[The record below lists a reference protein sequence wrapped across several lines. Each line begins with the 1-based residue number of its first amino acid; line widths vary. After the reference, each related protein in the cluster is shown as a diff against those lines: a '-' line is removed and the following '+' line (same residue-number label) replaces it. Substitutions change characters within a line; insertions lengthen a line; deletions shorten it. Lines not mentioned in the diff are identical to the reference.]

1 MRPTA
6 TAMCWSH
13 HAYAAVVVA
22 ASAIFVACNGNNA
35 GGAIVFGVATAGGAP
50 LLDVLA
56 DDRLAVDQ
64 DGNGQLDRNEV
75 KRSGLWREID
85 VSGDGTL
92 DRSEV
97 RSRAHRPHYC
107 HVCGV
112 HRRTRH
118 LTPEHG

>member
-1 MRPTA
+1 
-6 TAMCWSH
+6 MCWSH

-50 LLDVLA
+50 LLDLD

-118 LTPEHG
+118 RTPEHG

>member
-1 MRPTA
+1 MTVMSLSR
-6 TAMCWSH
+6 
-13 HAYAAVVVA
+13 HACAAVVVA
-22 ASAIFVACNGNNA
+22 ATAIFVACNGNNA
-35 GGAIVFGVATAGGAP
+35 GGAIVFGVATGGEP
-50 LLDVLA
+50 IYDVLA

-118 LTPEHG
+118 RTPEHG